1 MLRIAMCPIMCSLL
15 GEVPKTV
22 EENVHSACLDEIV
35 CKGSSCSMILFNLDT
50 SLEMAYLVWKCGI
63 EVTQCYCVGVNL

>member
-1 MLRIAMCPIMCSLL
+1 MGLKKKDKERFPYLLRIAIRPTVCSLL

-35 CKGSSCSMILFNLDT
+35 CKGSSWSMVLFNLDT
-50 SLEMAYLVWKCGI
+50 YVEWPI
-63 EVTQCYCVGVNL
+63 